1 MNHLSHE
8 KSPYLLQHALNPVD
22 WYPWGTEA
30 FERAKREDK
39 PVFLSIGYSTCHWC
53 HVMAHESFEDE
64 EVAKILN
71 QNYISIKVDREERP
85 EIDAV
90 YMSVCQAVTG
100 SGGWPLTACLTPE
113 QEPFFVGTYF
123 PKYQNFR
130 QPGLVDILL
139 QIASEWKQNR
149 QELLRAG
156 NRLVKAVFQ
165 REPQN
170 STSPEDMTEHDAWGK
185 DKTSLGA
192 LGKALC
198 RKAADLYAQNFDR
211 QYGGF
216 GTAPKFPIPHNL
228 FFLMRYSQAE
238 NGQKDALFMVERTLR
253 AMADGGIF
261 DHIGG
266 GFSRY
271 STDEKWMIPHF
282 EKMLYDNALLAIAYL
297 EFYGLKKDGFYKK
310 VAIQTLDYILNEL
323 VGPDGEFF
331 CGQDA
336 DSEGVEGKYY
346 YFTPKE
352 VYQILGEER
361 GREFCT
367 AYGITEAGNFEGKSV
382 PNRIGKIEPVKA
394 SVEKDC
400 ARLYEYRKER
410 TKLHLDDKVIL
421 SWNAWTILAMAKA
434 YRILGVGKYR
444 DAAGKAHRFIR
455 THMEDQ
461 EHRLFLRWREGE
473 AAFCG
478 NLDDYAVYGI
488 ALIELYGITYDPV
501 YLKEAVLRA
510 QQMTELFEDRE
521 NGGYYLTASDAEK
534 LIARP
539 KETYDGALPSGNSAA
554 AVFLLRLSEYTGEE
568 EWRSAS
574 ERQNRYLA
582 GIMEP
587 FPYGHS
593 FGLTALMESLM
604 PSDQLICV
612 SAESQLS
619 KPLEDYLAENPWPG
633 LQVLFKTA
641 KNAKDLEDVVTFLK
655 NYPIPEEGCMYY
667 LCRDGK
673 CEMPGKDFLGK
684 IFPERAFLE

>member
-8 KSPYLLQHALNPVD
+8 KSPYLLQHAQNPVD
-22 WYPWGTEA
+22 WYPWGAEA

-39 PVFLSIGYSTCHWC
+39 PIFLSIGYSTCHWC

-71 QNYISIKVDREERP
+71 ENYIAIKVDREERP

-100 SGGWPLTACLTPE
+100 SGGWPLTACLTPD

-123 PKYQNFR
+123 PKYQSFR

-165 REPQN
+165 EESQN
-170 STSPEDMTEHDAWGK
+170 STSPETMTGN
-185 DKTSLGA
+185 GA

-211 QYGGF
+211 QFGGF
-216 GTAPKFPIPHNL
+216 GAAPKFPIPHNL
-228 FFLMRYSQAE
+228 FFLMRYAQAE
-238 NGQKDALFMVERTLR
+238 DGQKNALFMVERTLR

-271 STDEKWMIPHF
+271 STDEKWLIPHF

-310 VAIQTLDYILNEL
+310 VAIRTLDYILNEL
-323 VGPDGEFF
+323 TGPDGEFF

-346 YFTPKE
+346 YFTPEE
-352 VYQILGEER
+352 VHQILGEER

-367 AYGITEAGNFEGKSV
+367 AYGITEEGNFEGKSV

-394 SVEKDC
+394 SEEEDC

-434 YRILGVGKYR
+434 YRILRVEKYR

-455 THMEDQ
+455 THMEDH

-574 ERQNRYLA
+574 ERQNRSLA

-612 SAESQLS
+612 SAEPQLP
-619 KPLEDYLAENPWPG
+619 KPLEDYLDENPWPD
-633 LQVLFKTA
+633 LQILFKTA
-641 KNAKDLEDVVTFLK
+641 ENAKDLEDAVAFLK

-673 CEMPGKDFLGK
+673 CEMPRKEFPGKSFPGK
-684 IFPERAFLE
+684 SFS